1 MKKIEIT
8 KASGSLAEY
17 TRGLAEEPVIVT
29 DRGKPIAALVKIE
42 NADDETVSLSNDPK
56 FLAIIKRSRVRHKKE
71 GGISIKEMRKR
82 LGLKHT

>member
-8 KASGSLAEY
+8 KALGSLAEY
-17 TRGLAEEPVIVT
+17 TRKLSEEPMIVT
-29 DRGKPIAALVKIE
+29 DKGKPIAALVKIE

-56 FLAIIKRSRVRHKKE
+56 FLAIIERSRVRHKKE

-82 LGLKHT
+82 LGLNHT